1 MGRSRVLSL
10 LLLGIL
16 WLGCQMP
23 LDARERDQESEAG
36 PVDTMEETREW
47 AEDDAER

>member
-1 MGRSRVLSL
+1 MGRSRVLGL

-16 WLGCQMP
+16 WLGCQTA
-23 LDARERDQESEAG
+23 LDARDRDPDYEAG
-36 PVDTMEETREW
+36 PVDTMQETREW